1 MKTFKIY
8 AAFLKTTVILTVTAA
23 TEKPQSHKQK
33 LPNIY
38 YDNSNSVPYEMWHQN
53 YITSK
58 ADVTVGNKMGKRKKL
73 LPKIH

>member
-58 ADVTVGNKMGKRKKL
+58 ADVTDGNKMGKRKKL